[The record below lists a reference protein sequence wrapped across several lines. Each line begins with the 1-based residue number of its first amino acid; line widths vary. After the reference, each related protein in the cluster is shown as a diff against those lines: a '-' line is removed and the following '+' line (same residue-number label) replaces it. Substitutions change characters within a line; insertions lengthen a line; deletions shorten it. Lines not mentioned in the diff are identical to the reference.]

1 MRNWTLLVIAVLAA
15 VLAAPVSAQ
24 PPEVDIYLCSFEEVD
39 GSIRLGTPL
48 NATARP
54 GYDNQPC
61 FAPDGTYFLYASLDS
76 SGHTDVFRYVIAT
89 GEVVRVT
96 QTPEDEYSPT
106 ILPGG
111 AGFSSVRVESDGST
125 QRLWRF
131 DLDGTNPRLVLADV
145 DSVGYHAWLD
155 ENTLALFIV
164 GQPHALRLVDVR
176 EPAEQPIALDIGRA
190 VLRYQDTR
198 DGLFVARHEE
208 RWWFYRLKRPSLE
221 VERLYELLAGSQD
234 TAWTPSGRLLM
245 GVSAA
250 IYVQDSSSGTGWWRV
265 AAFREVEG
273 ITRIAM
279 SPTGDRLAFV
289 ARDR

>member
-1 MRNWTLLVIAVLAA
+1 MRTWILLTGIALVTAGVVA
-15 VLAAPVSAQ
+15 AQ
-24 PPEVDIYLCSFEEVD
+24 PPSVDIYLCTFEEVD
-39 GSIRLGTPL
+39 GTIQLGTPL
-48 NATARP
+48 NATARE

-61 FAPDGTYFLYASLDS
+61 FSPDGSYFLYASLDS
-76 SGHTDVFRYVIAT
+76 SGHTDVFRYVIDT

-96 QTPEDEYSPT
+96 DTPEDEYSPT
-106 ILPGG
+106 FVPGG
-111 AGFSSVRVESDGST
+111 DGFSSVRVETDGAT

-131 DLDGTNPRLVLADV
+131 DLDGSNPRLVLADV

-176 EPAEQPIALDIGRA
+176 EPDEQGIALDIGRA
-190 VLRYQDTR
+190 VLPYRDTS
-198 DGLFVARHEE
+198 DALFVARHEE
-208 RWWFYRLKRPSLE
+208 SWWFHRLKRPSLE

-250 IYVQDSSSGTGWWRV
+250 IYVQDSASGTGWWRV

-273 ITRIAM
+273 ITRIAV